1 MRRAFAK
8 TMVELARKDPTV
20 YLIILDV
27 GGNVFDEFRKEFPDR
42 FFNLGVIEQA
52 AVGFVSGL
60 ALEGYKPYVY
70 TIAPFM
76 LDRPFEQVKLDIVKQ
91 NANVK
96 LFGFWDYPT
105 AGPTHKINDVEKQCA
120 ALGIQLVT
128 PKSGEETSQKMI
140 ELHQQPTPAFFY
152 ITKDVPKNP

>member
-1 MRRAFAK
+1 MRREFAK
-8 TMVELARKDPTV
+8 VMVELAQKDPKV
-20 YLIILDV
+20 FLIILDV
-27 GGNVFDEFRKEFPDR
+27 GGNIFDEYRKLFPDR
-42 FFNLGVIEQA
+42 FMNLGVIEQA
-52 AVGFVSGL
+52 SVGFVSGM

-120 ALGIQLVT
+120 ALGIPLVS
-128 PKSGEETSQKMI
+128 PKNGQEVREQMLK
-140 ELHQQPTPAFFY
+140 LHDSNSPAFFY
-152 ITKDVPKNP
+152 ITKDVPKQ